1 MNIDKSTQ
9 TKLQQQARFLRFC
22 SYLLWLL
29 SLLLFLLL
37 FPLTSKAWTTEQ
49 KQLAGIATTLMVV
62 DWAQTRHIA
71 NNPHKFHELNPLLPN
86 HPSIGQ
92 VNRHFIIS
100 GLIIGTLAHNLPQYR
115 NLLLKTYIGYQTI
128 NTIRNYHI
136 GIKLDF

>member
-1 MNIDKSTQ
+1 MNKPVITVFSILTI
-9 TKLQQQARFLRFC
+9 FLA
-22 SYLLWLL
+22 
-29 SLLLFLLL
+29 LF
-37 FPLTSKAWTTEQ
+37 FTIPCKAESWSKEQ

-100 GLIIGTLAHNLPQYR
+100 GLIIGALAHNLPQYR
-115 NLLLKTYIGYQTI
+115 SLLLKTYIGYQTI
-128 NTIRNYHI
+128 NTVRNYHI
-136 GIKLDF
+136 GIKMEF

>member
-1 MNIDKSTQ
+1 MNPLDK
-9 TKLQQQARFLRFC
+9 FC
-22 SYLLWLL
+22 SIVLMVFSILAIFLA
-29 SLLLFLLL
+29 LFIA
-37 FPLTSKAWTTEQ
+37 FPCKAETWTTEQ

-115 NLLLKTYIGYQTI
+115 SLLLKTYIGYGFLT
-128 NTIRNYHI
+128 
-136 GIKLDF
+136 